1 MFAIERHQ
9 KVVELLNQRDSIRVT
24 ELAKMLQVTEET
36 IRRDLEKL
44 ESLGKVLRIHGGA
57 LSVRNLDEETPFKE
71 RKTSSVVEKKMIAKE
86 ALRHIK
92 EGDVIMLD
100 ASTTTWQMAKLL
112 PNINLT
118 VVTNAIK
125 VAVELAVKSKIR
137 VISTGGTLAS
147 ESLSYVGPIAEKSLE
162 GYHVNKV
169 FLSCQGFNLTTGLSD
184 ASALQAMVKK
194 RMISV
199 ADYCYLLVDH
209 SKFGEQ
215 SLANISDVRSV
226 HTVITDNKVNQSN
239 VTELNRMGIIA
250 KIAN

>member
-1 MFAIERHQ
+1 MKSIDRWVAMFAIERHQ

-137 VISTGGTLAS
+137 
-147 ESLSYVGPIAEKSLE
+147 
-162 GYHVNKV
+162 
-169 FLSCQGFNLTTGLSD
+169 
-184 ASALQAMVKK
+184 
-194 RMISV
+194 
-199 ADYCYLLVDH
+199 
-209 SKFGEQ
+209 
-215 SLANISDVRSV
+215 
-226 HTVITDNKVNQSN
+226 
-239 VTELNRMGIIA
+239 
-250 KIAN
+250 